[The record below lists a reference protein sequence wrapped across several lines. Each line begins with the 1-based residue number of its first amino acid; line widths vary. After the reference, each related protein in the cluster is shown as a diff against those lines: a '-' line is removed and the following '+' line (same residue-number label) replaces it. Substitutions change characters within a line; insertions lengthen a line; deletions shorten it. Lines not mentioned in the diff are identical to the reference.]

1 MTKPLLTKAQ
11 EVEALRLYQ
20 VGLKAGRRARK
31 LTPDFLSIK
40 HDISTRSIRRIA
52 GKGLAHAFGSA
63 AYQDISHNA
72 LTALW
77 ADISERDRQRS
88 IRAEHSVQVIS
99 DKLGVCPIKFQA
111 RMDYLTK
118 KEVPGRG
125 PVRDSRPET
134 PDFVRAFVTM
144 PAINPGQ
151 SMGYYGHG

>member
-1 MTKPLLTKAQ
+1 MTKPLLTPAQ

-40 HDISTRSIRRIA
+40 HDISTRSIRRIS
-52 GKGLAHAFGSA
+52 GKGKAHAFGSA
-63 AYQDISHNA
+63 AYQDISHDA

-77 ADISERDRQRS
+77 NDISDRDRQRS
-88 IRAEHSVQVIS
+88 IRAEHSVNAIS

-118 KEVPGRG
+118 KEVPGRE
-125 PVRDSRPET
+125 PVQDRKPQT
-134 PDFVRAFVTM
+134 PDFVRAFMTM
-144 PAINPGQ
+144 PAINPGV
-151 SMGYYGHG
+151 SMGYY